1 MTSKPK
7 NKSPCVYLLKKLGFA
22 FMRLLSMSPVNG
34 RTKKEFSY
42 FYTVEPSN
50 FVSLPMPKQK
60 EKMGAFFDLLR
71 SLEKEIKITFMRKSL
86 PVQIDGNDTLK
97 PVLQILVASHEP
109 LDGIFD
115 TLHYEYTVDAQKHSR
130 LEIIKE
136 NVSDLS
142 VKLGESG
149 TKAIAKCYAL
159 YKIPK
164 TLPWGW
170 IHQIFST
177 CHEIDVKISPVMQDK
192 ALRAIRTKQSL
203 VMEKAKNSRLANE
216 EYAHLL
222 ATEKRLV
229 DGTTTHFDFSMNC
242 TLLASSKKE
251 FKKIDKEFKKITR
264 ISGGSFD
271 GTLTKQ
277 GAIYTDKWSKYLRVE
292 IATLSVVYPFV
303 SADMLE
309 QPNGIVLGINTDTGG
324 PIIYDIAKRI
334 NGNVAIIGT
343 SGSGKSFTSKLFV
356 KRLLERLFVGLE
368 ISKEF
373 SVVSR
378 NDERPA
384 CFILDPMNEYFRYRK
399 YFGLAGLQISG
410 KEELGIDPFKT
421 LEKANAASVL
431 AQFTKA
437 PPVVANEFASLADE
451 VNSVEELFNHKKI
464 SVEAKKYL
472 AHLVNGPLTRI
483 MKGSPK
489 INDQVI
495 ISLNGA
501 TGKDH
506 EVLILLLLLN
516 KIWQRVFE
524 MPKER
529 QKIIVIDEGWL
540 LFKMEGAIDYI
551 DQIIRMGRKINVKFV
566 FISQKVDDLVNE
578 KGAESRMIDNIATK
592 ILMRL
597 EEDSAVKAQQILKLS
612 DAETSK
618 LTKFSPGNGLILT
631 EKHRITAKFEA
642 RKEEIET
649 YFNTTVENGP

>member
-1 MTSKPK
+1 MK
-7 NKSPCVYLLKKLGFA
+7 
-22 FMRLLSMSPVNG
+22 LLSLSSSSINI
-34 RTKKEFSY
+34 KKDFSY

-50 FVSLPMPKQK
+50 FASLPIPKQK

-71 SLEKEIKITFMRKSL
+71 SLEKEIKITFMRKNL
-86 PVQIDGNDTLK
+86 PVQVDGNETLK

-109 LDGIFD
+109 LDGLFD
-115 TLHYEYTVDAQKHSR
+115 TLHYEYTVDAQKHER
-130 LEIIKE
+130 LEIIEE

-142 VKLGESG
+142 VKINGLG
-149 TKAIAKCYAL
+149 TKAVAKCYAL

-170 IHQIFST
+170 IHQIFSI

-216 EYAHLL
+216 EYQYLL
-222 ATEKRLV
+222 ATEKRLT
-229 DGTTTHFDFSMNC
+229 DGTTKHFDFSMHC

-277 GAIYTDKWSKYLRVE
+277 EAIYNDVWSKYLRVE

-309 QPNGIVLGINTDTGG
+309 QPNGVVLGINTDTGG

-356 KRLLERLFVGLE
+356 KRLLERLFADLQ
-368 ISKEF
+368 ISEEF
-373 SVVSR
+373 SEDSQD
-378 NDERPA
+378 DERPA
-384 CFILDPMNEYFRYRK
+384 CFILDPMNEYYRHRK

-410 KEELGIDPFKT
+410 EEELGIDPFKT

-451 VNSVEELFNHKKI
+451 VNSVEELSNHKKM
-464 SVEAKKYL
+464 SAEAKKYL

-489 INDQVI
+489 ISDQVI

-540 LFKMEGAIDYI
+540 LFKMDGAVDYI
-551 DQIIRMGRKINVKFV
+551 DQIVRMGRKINVKFV

-597 EEDSAVKAQQILKLS
+597 EEDSAIKAQQILKLS
-612 DAETSK
+612 DTETSK

-649 YFNTTVENGP
+649 YFNTTVENEP

>member
-1 MTSKPK
+1 MK
-7 NKSPCVYLLKKLGFA
+7 
-22 FMRLLSMSPVNG
+22 LLSLSSVGSNI
-34 RTKKEFSY
+34 KKDFSY

-50 FVSLPMPKQK
+50 FASLPIPKQN

-71 SLEKEIKITFMRKSL
+71 SLEKEIKITFTRKNL
-86 PVQIDGNDTLK
+86 PVQVNGNETLK

-109 LDGIFD
+109 LDGLFD
-115 TLHYEYTVDAQKHSR
+115 TLHYEYTVDAQKHER
-130 LEIIKE
+130 LEIIEE

-142 VKLGESG
+142 VKINGLG

-170 IHQIFST
+170 IHQIFLA
-177 CHEIDVKISPVMQDK
+177 CHEIDVKIFPVMQDK
-192 ALRAIRTKQSL
+192 ALRTIRTKQSL

-216 EYAHLL
+216 EYQHLL
-222 ATEKRLV
+222 ATEKRLT
-229 DGTTTHFDFSMNC
+229 DGTTKHFDFSMNC
-242 TLLASSKKE
+242 TLLASSKKG

-277 GAIYTDKWSKYLRVE
+277 EAIYTDVWSKYLRVE

-309 QPNGIVLGINTDTGG
+309 QPNGVVLGINTDTGG

-356 KRLLERLFVGLE
+356 KRLLERLFVDLQ

-373 SVVSR
+373 SEDSQD
-378 NDERPA
+378 DERPA
-384 CFILDPMNEYFRYRK
+384 CFILDPMNEYYRHRE

-410 KEELGIDPFKT
+410 EEELGIDPFKT

-451 VNSVEELFNHKKI
+451 VNSVEELSNHKKM

-489 INDQVI
+489 ISDQVI

-540 LFKMEGAIDYI
+540 LFKMDGAVDYI
-551 DQIIRMGRKINVKFV
+551 DQIVRMGRKINVKFV

-597 EEDSAVKAQQILKLS
+597 EEDSAIKAQEILKLS
-612 DAETSK
+612 DTETSK

-631 EKHRITAKFEA
+631 EKHRISAKFEA

>member
-1 MTSKPK
+1 MTSNPK

-22 FMRLLSMSPVNG
+22 FMRLLSMPPVNG
-34 RTKKEFSY
+34 STKKEFSY

-50 FVSLPMPKQK
+50 FASLPIPKQK

-71 SLEKEIKITFMRKSL
+71 SLEKEMKITFMRKSL

-115 TLHYEYTVDAQKHSR
+115 TLHYEYTVDAQKHNR
-130 LEIIKE
+130 LEIIRE

-142 VKLGESG
+142 VKIDESG
-149 TKAIAKCYAL
+149 TKSIAKCYAL

-373 SVVSR
+373 SEASH

-649 YFNTTVENGP
+649 YFNTTVENGS